1 MSIAFKRLFPLVL
14 WGMLSA
20 WLNDL
25 SYRDLSKWLYYIV
38 NENSSYK
45 LLSEF
50 SFQASLYKTY
60 LACALNSFS
69 TRCCHAM

>member
-14 WGMLSA
+14 WGMLNA

-38 NENSSYK
+38 IEISSYK
-45 LLSEF
+45 LLGEF
-50 SFQASLYKTY
+50 ISGFFY
-60 LACALNSFS
+60 
-69 TRCCHAM
+69 

>member
-14 WGMLSA
+14 WGMLNA

-38 NENSSYK
+38 IKNSSYK
-45 LLSEF
+45 LLGEF
-50 SFQASLYKTY
+50 HFRLLLLGLT
-60 LACALNSFS
+60 
-69 TRCCHAM
+69 